1 MQGRTVAMLVASFL
15 GLLLQG
21 ASAQEKKYDVKSGI
35 VTYET
40 TTLEGR
46 VRVAGRI
53 VLYFDQYGQ
62 MECKDTYV
70 NGMLKESVLCDG
82 RTVYTLWH
90 DQRIVFR
97 RGPATQG
104 TEVRFDPE
112 SMPLTDRGE
121 AVVHRLPSMSF
132 AGRSCEAYERVTRA
146 GSTKY
151 AGADHIMLYCER
163 SVRGEEWVMKAVSID
178 VTAKVPAWKFAPPAG
193 YTERETHF

>member
-1 MQGRTVAMLVASFL
+1 MQGRALAMLVVSFL
-15 GLLLQG
+15 GLLVVD
-21 ASAQEKKYDVKSGI
+21 AAAQEKKYDVKSGI

-40 TTLEGR
+40 LTQEGR

-104 TEVRFDPE
+104 TEIRFDPE
-112 SMPLTDRGE
+112 SFPLTDRGE
-121 AVVHRLPSMSF
+121 AVVRRLPSMTV
-132 AGRSCEAYERVTRA
+132 AGRTCDAYERVTRA
-146 GSTKY
+146 GSTTY
-151 AGADHIMLYCER
+151 AGADHIVLYCDR
-163 SVRGEEWVMKAVSID
+163 NLQGEEWVMKAVSID
-178 VTAKVPAWKFAPPAG
+178 VTTKVPAWKFVPPAG
-193 YTERETHF
+193 YTERESHF

>member
-1 MQGRTVAMLVASFL
+1 MQCRTLAMVVAAVLGFL
-15 GLLLQG
+15 SRD
-21 ASAQEKKYDVKSGI
+21 AAAQERKYDVKSGI
-35 VTYET
+35 ITYET
-40 TTLEGR
+40 TTLEGD

-53 VLYFDQYGQ
+53 VLYFDEYGR

-104 TEVRFDPE
+104 TEARFDAE
-112 SMPLTDRGE
+112 STPLTDRGE
-121 AVVHRLPSMSF
+121 TVVHKLPSITC
-132 AGRSCEAYERVTRA
+132 AGRSCDAYERVSSR

-151 AGADHIMLYCER
+151 AGADHIVLYCSR
-163 SVRGEEWVMKAVSID
+163 NLRGEEWEMKAVSID
-178 VTAKVPAWKFAPPAG
+178 VTSKVPAWKFTPPAG

>member
-1 MQGRTVAMLVASFL
+1 MPGRTLAMIVVSFL
-15 GLLLQG
+15 CLCTFG
-21 ASAQEKKYDVKSGI
+21 ATAQEKKYDVKSGI
-35 VTYET
+35 ITYET
-40 TTLEGR
+40 LTLEGG

-104 TEVRFDPE
+104 TEVRFDAE
-112 SMPLTDRGE
+112 SVPVTDRGD
-121 AVVHRLPSMSF
+121 AVVRRLPSMTL
-132 AGRSCEAYERVTRA
+132 AGKTCDAYERVTRA
-146 GSTKY
+146 GTTKY
-151 AGADHIMLYCER
+151 AGADHIVLYCER
-163 SVRGEEWVMKAVSID
+163 SLRGEEWSMKAVAID

>member
-1 MQGRTVAMLVASFL
+1 MPGRMLATLVALFL
-15 GLLLQG
+15 GFVLQD
-21 ASAQEKKYDVKSGI
+21 AVCQEKKYDVKSGI
-35 VTYET
+35 ITYET
-40 TTLEGR
+40 LTQEGR

-62 MECKDTYV
+62 MECKETYV

-104 TEVRFDPE
+104 TEVRFDAE
-112 SMPLTDRGE
+112 SIPLAERGE
-121 AVVHRLPSMSF
+121 AVVRRLPAMTF
-132 AGRSCEAYERVTRA
+132 AGRTCEAYERVSHA

-151 AGADHIMLYCER
+151 AGADHIMLYCDR
-163 SVRGEEWVMKAVSID
+163 NLRGEEWVMKAVTID
-178 VTAKVPAWKFAPPAG
+178 VTSKVPAWKFAPPAG
-193 YTERETHF
+193 YTERESHF